1 MIQFKHWRDAEVW
14 RKRLPF
20 MAANGA
26 FLLLVLLLGAAP
38 LYHIFV
44 EGEES
49 LAERR
54 ATLARYEAVAGQE
67 AAVREYARQVKE
79 INAHG
84 DLLEGSTA
92 GVIAAALQSKLKA
105 MAETAGV
112 TVRSIQALP
121 PKSLGAAGAAS
132 GPGSG
137 GGAPSQPAGGAG
149 RASAPQLFGA
159 RVEVSGTPESIHSF
173 TRAIE
178 TGPPLLIAT
187 AAMLNQP
194 IMMWRPQ
201 GEETPPPEISAQI
214 DVYGGALAKDQQ

>member
-1 MIQFKHWRDAEVW
+1 MIRMKNWQDAEAW

-20 MAANGA
+20 LAANGA
-26 FLLLVLLLGAAP
+26 FALVVVLVVVAP
-38 LYHIFV
+38 LYHLFV

-67 AAVREYARQVKE
+67 AAVREYAREVKE

-92 GVIAAALQSKLKA
+92 GVIAAALQSKLKT
-105 MAETAGV
+105 MAESAGV

-121 PKSLGAAGAAS
+121 PKALAV
-132 GPGSG
+132 P
-137 GGAPSQPAGGAG
+137 GAPPAPGAGNAPQAVGGAG
-149 RASAPQLFGA
+149 RASPAQLFGA
-159 RVEVSGTPESIHSF
+159 RVEVAGTPEAIHSF

-187 AAMLNQP
+187 AATLNQP
-194 IMMWRPQ
+194 LMMWRPQ
-201 GEETPPPEISAQI
+201 GEDAPPPEISAQI
-214 DVYGGALAKDQQ
+214 DVYGGALAKDQP